1 MQAIPKF
8 GLLSLLAICL
18 AQPAAAQ
25 WQNGNLAIRT
35 NGNTFESGD
44 QVRVELIALEPITE
58 SFSAEVVYVFTEVV
72 EEKGE
77 DDKVTQ
83 KQVERTRKRE
93 GGPQIE
99 NFGKFQ
105 SLLLDDRFHF
115 GDASPGGWYEVRV
128 NLFQVNSRQPIATL
142 RTCLFHQNANSQ
154 EQSNAGCELFL
165 RTLKRVNNEAFWTF
179 DGRFKNNARYSV
191 LLLQGGKVVK
201 HLVAGGYNNGP
212 REFNLSGPELVG
224 AAGQTYDL
232 LVHDHQSGSSTTLA
246 KVTIPEAQ

>member
-1 MQAIPKF
+1 MQVMRKF
-8 GLLSLLAICL
+8 GFLSLFAICL

-25 WQNGNLAIRT
+25 WQNGNLALRT
-35 NGNTFESGD
+35 NGNTFQSGD
-44 QVRVELIALEPITE
+44 QVRIELVALESITE
-58 SFSAEVVYVFTEVV
+58 SFSAEVVYAYTEME

-93 GGPQIE
+93 VGPQIE

-128 NLFQVNSRQPIATL
+128 NLFQAYSRKYLTTL
-142 RTCLFHQNANSQ
+142 RTCLFHQNASSQ
-154 EQSNAGCELFL
+154 AQSNAGCELFL

-179 DGRFKNNARYSV
+179 DGHFQTNARYSV
-191 LLLQGGKVVK
+191 LLLQGGKVVQ
-201 HLVAGGYNNGP
+201 HLAVGGYSNGP
-212 REFNLSGPELVG
+212 REFNLSGPELVR

-246 KVTIPEAQ
+246 RVTVPEAQ